1 MIGNESRYEQFQ
13 KSSRCGVAVA
23 PGSTFK
29 GFPFAS
35 RLVVIDGG
43 EQSAVPP
50 LNGTKVFAPT
60 EYSTSPEAGAE

>member
-1 MIGNESRYEQFQ
+1 MIGKELRYEQFR
-13 KSSRCGVAVA
+13 KSGSCGVTVA

-35 RLVVIDGG
+35 KLVVIDGG

-50 LNGTKVFAPT
+50 LNGTKAFAPT
-60 EYSTSPEAGAE
+60 E